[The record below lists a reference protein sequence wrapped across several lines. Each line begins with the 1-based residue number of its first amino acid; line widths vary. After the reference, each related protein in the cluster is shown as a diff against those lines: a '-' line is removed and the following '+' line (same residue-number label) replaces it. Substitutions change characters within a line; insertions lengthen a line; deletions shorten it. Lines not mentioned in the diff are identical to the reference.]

1 MCEDEVYY
9 RVADLLKEM
18 IKTPSLSRNEKDVV
32 LILEKTFSELK
43 LSYERSGNN
52 IWTFAHPF
60 DQNKKTILLNSHID
74 TVKPSSDWTKDPF
87 GAEEEDD
94 IIWGLGSND
103 AGASVVSLLGAFLLL
118 RQKEL
123 PFNLIYSATAEEE
136 VSGEDGI
143 ASVIPLLPYI
153 DLAVVGEPTR
163 MQLAI
168 AEKGL
173 IVIDGFVKGKAG
185 HAARNEG
192 INAIYEALPVIER
205 IKDFRF
211 PKVSP
216 LLGEVK
222 TTMTIVQAGSQHNVV
237 PDRFNF
243 TLDVRTNEFYTNE
256 EAFDYLQREIPC
268 ELKARSFRLNSS
280 GIQLNHPFV
289 ERARI
294 LGLECFGSPTLSDQS
309 RMPFTSVKIGPGDSA
324 RSHTADEYI
333 RKSEIREGI
342 DIYVRLLKD
351 LKI

>member
-1 MCEDEVYY
+1 MYEDELYY
-9 RVADLLKEM
+9 WVVDLLKEM
-18 IKTPSLSRNEKDVV
+18 IQTSSLSRNEEHAA
-32 LILEKTFSELK
+32 LLLEKK
-43 LSYERSGNN
+43 LSSLGLSFERSGNN
-52 IWTFAHPF
+52 IWTFAHPY
-60 DQNKKTILLNSHID
+60 DRNKKTILLNSHID

-87 GAEEEDD
+87 GAEEEED

-123 PFNLIYSATAEEE
+123 PYNLIYSATAEEE
-136 VSGEDGI
+136 VSGEAGI
-143 ASVIPLLPYI
+143 ASVIPLLPVI
-153 DLAVVGEPTR
+153 DLAIVGEPTR

-173 IVIDGFVKGKAG
+173 VVIDGVVKGKAG

-192 INAIYEALPVIER
+192 INAIYEALPVIQK

-222 TTMTIVQAGSQHNVV
+222 TTMTVVQAGSQHNVV
-237 PDRFNF
+237 PDRFTF
-243 TLDVRTNEFYTNE
+243 TLDVRTNEFYSNE
-256 EAFDYLQREIPC
+256 EAFEYLQREIPC

-289 ERARI
+289 ERAQM

-309 RMPFTSVKIGPGDSA
+309 RMSFTSVKIGPGDSA